1 MSSSQVNCPEC
12 RQSVPAGKFCNECGA
27 PLPAG
32 CPRCGTPNPPKARF
46 CSECGSPLTAAG
58 GRAPAT
64 GTFAAMPPPSSTT
77 TAALSPATAGMAER
91 RQITLMLCD
100 LVGSTALSS
109 RLDPED
115 LREVVAEYQKAVS
128 TAVRGQGGHVAQLL
142 GDGLLIYF
150 GYPTAFED
158 AAVRGCRAGLA
169 ILDALVV
176 LNESLS
182 TRMGI
187 TVECRIGLHTG
198 TTVIGAM
205 GDDSHAEQL
214 AVGEAPNIVA
224 RIQGQAAPGSIFLSN
239 VTARIVSEDVELESV
254 GVRTL
259 AGINHPVELFR
270 LLGPRSITRSRRI
283 KGRSATPMVGRRGD
297 LAVLRELWHDA
308 QRGAGRMALIVGE
321 VGVGKTRILQA
332 FAEDA
337 STIAAAAILECAGN
351 PSYANTAFY
360 PLQETLR
367 DLFGVEPGALPAAA
381 ARRVREGCTRLGLHD
396 EATSLLTAAMNL
408 PPDPA
413 APELPPHS
421 PQVRK
426 QKTSAAIIDVLVRS
440 AAKRPMLLL
449 VEDLQWVDNST
460 IELFV
465 QLSKSIGKAAIFGL
479 FTARPTFQAPWPVQ
493 LKLVLDR
500 LPEDEATVLLQAVVH
515 GKTLPPDV
523 VQLVLSKAD
532 GVPLYIEELVHMLL
546 DSGQLVERAGR
557 YVLAESAPMLTV
569 PATLHDSLMARLDH
583 SSAKAVLQV
592 GATIGRQFDYQL
604 IRALIDRDETD
615 VQKDLLALTDAGLVL
630 CLGTP
635 PAATYYFRHG
645 LVQDVAYESL
655 LKRTRQ
661 QYHRR
666 IAELLPTVSPQ
677 VSPEV
682 LAHHQRE
689 SGQFPEAIQSFAAAG
704 RAALGDWALAEAS
717 HHFQSA
723 LALLER
729 LPAGPARAFEE
740 LDLRVMAG
748 VPLMLTRGF
757 GAPEVEATYSRA
769 LELCDHIG
777 DAAADR
783 LFPVLWG
790 MWIFNHVRSNLDK
803 AEPIG
808 LRLLALAERTNDPA
822 IVLGANQALGATRF
836 WLGRL
841 DDAKA
846 HFDRALSAYD
856 EKAHAPLARL
866 FGQDGRVFSLAMSV
880 WIAWL
885 EGRDQEARTLAR
897 ETMAHVE
904 RLRQPG
910 SRGFADLIIAV
921 YHCFAG
927 EPDAARAA
935 STDLI
940 DLSHEQGMPH
950 WEACGKITLGW
961 AQAADAGSLPL
972 IRSGVET
979 LGMLGTRTAS
989 VIWYSA
995 FTEAALAAND
1005 IAQARAAVDAA
1016 RSFVEATNERCL
1028 EAEVSRLEGR
1038 VILAENPTATA
1049 AANDRFQDAIQI
1061 AISRR
1066 QPALVARAERERRQL
1081 IPA

>member
-1 MSSSQVNCPEC
+1 
-12 RQSVPAGKFCNECGA
+12 
-27 PLPAG
+27 
-32 CPRCGTPNPPKARF
+32 
-46 CSECGSPLTAAG
+46 
-58 GRAPAT
+58 
-64 GTFAAMPPPSSTT
+64 
-77 TAALSPATAGMAER
+77 
-91 RQITLMLCD
+91 MLCD
-100 LVGSTALSS
+100 LVGSTALST

-115 LREVVAEYQKAVS
+115 LREVVGEYQKAVS
-128 TAVRGQGGHVAQLL
+128 TAVRGVGGHVAQLL

-150 GYPTAFED
+150 GYPAAFED
-158 AAVRGCRAGLA
+158 AAVRGCRAALA

-182 TRMGI
+182 ASIGVRI
-187 TVECRIGLHTG
+187 ACRIGLHTG

-224 RIQGQAAPGSIFLSN
+224 RIQAAASPGSIVLSN
-239 VTARIVSEDVELESV
+239 VTARIVSEEMELESV
-254 GVRTL
+254 GVHAL
-259 AGINHPVELFR
+259 AGISHPIELFR

-283 KGRSATPMVGRRGD
+283 TGRSATPLVGRRGD
-297 LAVLRELWHDA
+297 LAVLRELWNDA

-337 STIAAAAILECAGN
+337 SIGGSASILECAGN
-351 PSYANTAFY
+351 PSYANSAFH
-360 PLQETLR
+360 PLLELLR
-367 DLFGVEPGALPAAA
+367 DLFGFEPDVTPIAA
-381 ARRVREGCTRLGLHD
+381 ARRVRDGCTRLGVGD
-396 EATSLLTAAMNL
+396 EAASLLTAVLGL

-413 APELPPHS
+413 APGLPEHS

-426 QKTSAAIIDVLVRS
+426 QKTSGAIVDVLVRS
-440 AAKRPMLLL
+440 ATKRPMLLL

-460 IELFV
+460 VELFA
-465 QLSKSIGKAAIFGL
+465 QLSKAIGRAAIL
-479 FTARPTFQAPWPVQ
+479 VVFTARPTFQAPWSVQ

-500 LPEDEATVLLQAVVH
+500 LAEDEATALLQAVVH

-523 VQLVLSKAD
+523 VELVLSKAD

-546 DSGQLVERAGR
+546 DSEQLVERGGG

-583 SSAKAVLQV
+583 TLAKAVLQV
-592 GATIGRQFDYQL
+592 GATIGRQFDYPL
-604 IRALIDRDETD
+604 IRALIDSDDAEL
-615 VQKDLLALTDAGLVL
+615 QKDLQALTDAGLLL

-666 IAELLPTVSPQ
+666 IAELLPSVSPQ
-677 VSPEV
+677 VAPEV

-689 SGQFPEAIQSFAAAG
+689 SGQFGAAIQSFAAAG

-723 LALLER
+723 LALIDR
-729 LPAGPARAFEE
+729 LPAGPDRAFEE

-777 DAAADR
+777 DAAAGR

-790 MWIFNHVRSNLDK
+790 LWIFNHVRSALDK
-803 AEPIG
+803 AEEIG
-808 LRLLALAERTNDPA
+808 VRLLSLADRTADPA

-846 HFDRALSAYD
+846 HFDRAL
-856 EKAHAPLARL
+856 
-866 FGQDGRVFSLAMSV
+866 V
-880 WIAWL
+880 
-885 EGRDQEARTLAR
+885 
-897 ETMAHVE
+897 
-904 RLRQPG
+904 
-910 SRGFADLIIAV
+910 
-921 YHCFAG
+921 
-927 EPDAARAA
+927 
-935 STDLI
+935 
-940 DLSHEQGMPH
+940 
-950 WEACGKITLGW
+950 
-961 AQAADAGSLPL
+961 
-972 IRSGVET
+972 GV
-979 LGMLGTRTAS
+979 
-989 VIWYSA
+989 
-995 FTEAALAAND
+995 
-1005 IAQARAAVDAA
+1005 
-1016 RSFVEATNERCL
+1016 
-1028 EAEVSRLEGR
+1028 
-1038 VILAENPTATA
+1038 
-1049 AANDRFQDAIQI
+1049 
-1061 AISRR
+1061 
-1066 QPALVARAERERRQL
+1066 
-1081 IPA
+1081 

>member
-1 MSSSQVNCPEC
+1 VS
-12 RQSVPAGKFCNECGA
+12 R
-27 PLPAG
+27 
-32 CPRCGTPNPPKARF
+32 
-46 CSECGSPLTAAG
+46 
-58 GRAPAT
+58 
-64 GTFAAMPPPSSTT
+64 PSAET
-77 TAALSPATAGMAER
+77 AER

-100 LVGSTALSS
+100 LVGSTALST

-115 LREVVAEYQKAVS
+115 LREVVGEYQKAVL
-128 TAVRGQGGHVAQLL
+128 TAVRAVGGHVAQLL

-158 AAVRGCRAGLA
+158 AAVRGCRAALS

-176 LNESLS
+176 LNGSLS
-182 TRMGI
+182 ARMGI
-187 TVECRIGLHTG
+187 SIACRIGLHTG

-224 RIQGQAAPGSIFLSN
+224 RIQAVASPGAILLSN
-239 VTARIVSEDVELESV
+239 VTARMVSEEMELESV
-254 GVRTL
+254 GVHTL
-259 AGINHPVELFR
+259 IGVGHPIELFR
-270 LLGPRSITRSRRI
+270 LLSPRSITRSRRI
-283 KGRSATPMVGRRGD
+283 TRGSATPLVGRRGD
-297 LAVLRELWHDA
+297 LAVLRELWKDA

-332 FAEDA
+332 FAEAA
-337 STIAAAAILECAGN
+337 SVDGAATILECTGN
-351 PSYANTAFY
+351 PSYANSAFH
-360 PLQETLR
+360 PLLDLLR
-367 DLFGVEPGALPAAA
+367 DLFGFEPDITPIAA
-381 ARRVREGCTRLGLHD
+381 ARRVRDGCVRLGLGE
-396 EATSLLTAAMNL
+396 EATSLLTAVLGL
-408 PPDPA
+408 PLDPA
-413 APELPPHS
+413 ASELPPHS

-426 QKTSAAIIDVLVRS
+426 QKTSAAIVDVLVRS
-440 AAKRPMLLL
+440 ASKRPTLVL

-465 QLSKSIGKAAIFGL
+465 QLSKSVGKAAVL
-479 FTARPTFQAPWPVQ
+479 VVFTARPTFQAPWPVQ
-493 LKLVLDR
+493 STLVLDR
-500 LPEDEATVLLQAVVH
+500 LAEDEATALLQAAVH

-523 VQLVLSKAD
+523 MQLILSKAD

-546 DSGQLVERAGR
+546 DSGQLVERGGC
-557 YVLAESAPMLTV
+557 YVRAESAPMLTV

-583 SSAKAVLQV
+583 SSAKAALQV
-592 GATIGRQFDYQL
+592 GATIGRQFDYLL
-604 IRALIDRDETD
+604 IRALVDRDEWELR
-615 VQKDLLALTDAGLVL
+615 KDLQALTDAGLLL

-666 IAELLPTVSPQ
+666 IAELIPSVDPQ
-677 VSPEV
+677 VPPEL

-689 SGQFPEAIQSFAAAG
+689 SGQFQEALHSFAAAG
-704 RAALGDWALAEAS
+704 RAALGVWALAEAS

-723 LALLER
+723 LALVDR
-729 LPAGPARAFEE
+729 LPVGAERAFEE

-790 MWIFNHVRSNLDK
+790 LWIFNHVRSALDK
-803 AEPIG
+803 AEETG
-808 LRLLALAERTNDPA
+808 VRLLSLAERTGDSA

-841 DDAKA
+841 EDAKA
-846 HFDRALSAYD
+846 HFDRALSVYD
-856 EKAHAPLARL
+856 EPAHAPLARL
-866 FGQDGRVFSLAMSV
+866 FGQDGRVFSLAMSI

-885 EGRDQEARTLAR
+885 EGRDDDARTLAR
-897 ETMAHVE
+897 QTMATVE
-904 RLRQPG
+904 RVRQPG

-921 YHCFAG
+921 YHCLAG
-927 EPDAARAA
+927 EPDAARTA
-935 STDLI
+935 STELI
-940 DLSHEQGMPH
+940 ELSHEQGMPH
-950 WEACGKITLGW
+950 WEACGKITFGW
-961 AQAADAGSLPL
+961 AQCTDAGSLAL

-979 LGMLGTRTAS
+979 LAILGTRTAS
-989 VIWYSA
+989 VIWFSA
-995 FTEAALAAND
+995 LAEAALAAGEID
-1005 IAQARAAVDAA
+1005 QAREAVASA
-1016 RSFVEATNERCL
+1016 RAFVESTNERCL

-1038 VILAENPTATA
+1038 VILAADPTATTAADERFQNAITLA
-1049 AANDRFQDAIQI
+1049 AA
-1061 AISRR
+1061 RR
-1066 QPALVARAERERRQL
+1066 QPALVRRAERERRHL
-1081 IPA
+1081 MPA

>member
-1 MSSSQVNCPEC
+1 
-12 RQSVPAGKFCNECGA
+12 
-27 PLPAG
+27 
-32 CPRCGTPNPPKARF
+32 
-46 CSECGSPLTAAG
+46 
-58 GRAPAT
+58 
-64 GTFAAMPPPSSTT
+64 
-77 TAALSPATAGMAER
+77 
-91 RQITLMLCD
+91 MLCD
-100 LVGSTALSS
+100 LVGSTALSA

-115 LREVVAEYQKAVS
+115 LRELVGEYQKSVS
-128 TAVRGQGGHVAQLL
+128 TAVRACGGHIAQLL

-158 AAVRGCRAGLA
+158 AAVRGCRAALG
-169 ILDALVV
+169 ILDTLVV

-182 TRMGI
+182 ARMGI
-187 TVECRIGLHTG
+187 TVACRIGLHTG
-198 TTVIGAM
+198 TTVIGSM
-205 GDDSHAEQL
+205 GDDAHAEQL

-224 RIQGQAAPGSIFLSN
+224 RIQAAASPGSVFLSN
-239 VTARIVSEDVELESV
+239 ITARIVSEEMELESV

-259 AGINHPVELFR
+259 TGVSHPIELFR

-283 KGRSATPMVGRRGD
+283 KGRSATPLVGRRGD
-297 LAVLRELWHDA
+297 LAVLRELWSDA
-308 QRGAGRMALIVGE
+308 RRGAGRMALISGE

-337 STIAAAAILECAGN
+337 AVDASASILECAGN
-351 PSYANTAFY
+351 PSYANTAFH
-360 PLQETLR
+360 PVLELVR
-367 DLFGVEPGALPAAA
+367 DLFGLESGLTPIAA
-381 ARRVREGCTRLGLHD
+381 ARRVRDSGTRLGLDD
-396 EATSLLTAAMNL
+396 EATALLTIALSL

-413 APELPPHS
+413 LPDVPPHS

-426 QKTSAAIIDVLVRS
+426 QKISAAMVDALVRS
-440 AAKRPMLLL
+440 AARRPMLLL

-465 QLSKSIGKAAIFGL
+465 QLSKSISRAAILGV

-500 LPEDEATVLLQAVVH
+500 LPEDEATALLQAVVH

-523 VQLVLSKAD
+523 VDLVLSKAD

-546 DSGQLVERAGR
+546 DSGQLVERGDR
-557 YVLAESAPMLTV
+557 YVLAESAPMLSV

-583 SSAKAVLQV
+583 TLAKSVLQV
-592 GATIGRQFDYQL
+592 GATIGRQFDYTL
-604 IRALIDRDETD
+604 IRALVERDEAEL
-615 VQKDLLALTDAGLVL
+615 QKDLQALTDAGLLL

-635 PAATYYFRHG
+635 PLATYYFRHG

-661 QYHRR
+661 HYHRR
-666 IAELLPTVSPQ
+666 IAELLPALSPQ
-677 VSPEV
+677 GAPEV

-689 SGQFPEAIQSFAAAG
+689 SGQFREAMQSFATAG

-723 LALLER
+723 LALIDR
-729 LPAGPARAFEE
+729 LPAGADRAFEE

-769 LELCDHIG
+769 RDLCDHIG

-790 MWIFNHVRSNLDK
+790 LWIFNHVRSALDK
-803 AEPIG
+803 AEEIG
-808 LRLLALAERTNDPA
+808 VRLLALADRTADPA

-841 DDAKA
+841 DEAKG
-846 HFDRALSAYD
+846 HFARALSVYD
-856 EKAHAPLARL
+856 EPAHAPLARL
-866 FGQDGRVFSLAMSV
+866 FGQDGRVFSLSFSI

-885 EGRDQEARTLAR
+885 EGRDAEARRLVAD
-897 ETMAHVE
+897 TMGHVE

-910 SRGFADLIIAV
+910 SRGFADLIVAV
-921 YHCFAG
+921 FHCLAS
-927 EPDAARAA
+927 EPDAARRV
-935 STDLI
+935 SSELI

-961 AQAADAGSLPL
+961 AQAADPASLPL

-979 LGMLGTRTAS
+979 LAMLGTRTAS
-989 VIWYSA
+989 VIWFAA
-995 FTEAALAAND
+995 FAEAALAAGD
-1005 IAQARAAVDAA
+1005 LAQAKEAVTSARA
-1016 RSFVEATNERCL
+1016 FVEATNERCL
-1028 EAEVSRLEGR
+1028 EAELSRLEGR
-1038 VILAENPTATA
+1038 VILAADPGATA
-1049 AANDRFQDAIQI
+1049 AADERFQNAI
-1061 AISRR
+1061 ALGTRR
-1066 QPALVARAERERRQL
+1066 GQPALVARAERERRQF
-1081 IPA
+1081 IPV

>member
-1 MSSSQVNCPEC
+1 M
-12 RQSVPAGKFCNECGA
+12 F
-27 PLPAG
+27 
-32 CPRCGTPNPPKARF
+32 
-46 CSECGSPLTAAG
+46 
-58 GRAPAT
+58 
-64 GTFAAMPPPSSTT
+64 
-77 TAALSPATAGMAER
+77 
-91 RQITLMLCD
+91 CD

-115 LREVVAEYQKAVS
+115 LREVVGEYQKAVS
-128 TAVRGQGGHVAQLL
+128 TAVRGFGGHVAQLL

-158 AAVRGCRAGLA
+158 AALRGCRAALA

-182 TRMGI
+182 ARMGI
-187 TVECRIGLHTG
+187 SIACRIGLHTG

-224 RIQGQAAPGSIFLSN
+224 RIQGAASPGSILLSN
-239 VTARIVSEDVELESV
+239 VTARIVSEEMELESV
-254 GVRTL
+254 GVQAL
-259 AGINHPVELFR
+259 AGISHPIELFR

-283 KGRSATPMVGRRGD
+283 TGRSATPLVGRRGD
-297 LAVLRELWHDA
+297 LAILRELWNDA

-337 STIAAAAILECAGN
+337 SADGSASILECTGN
-351 PSYANTAFY
+351 PS
-360 PLQETLR
+360 LR
-367 DLFGVEPGALPAAA
+367 QQRVSSTSGAA
-381 ARRVREGCTRLGLHD
+381 ARPVWFRTWRHADRCRAARTGRAVHGSAL
-396 EATSLLTAAMNL
+396 ATSDVAA
-408 PPDPA
+408 DGGVGPA
-413 APELPPHS
+413 AGSGCARAGRAQPA
-421 PQVRK
+421 
-426 QKTSAAIIDVLVRS
+426 SAEAEDVWRDRGC
-440 AAKRPMLLL
+440 AGQERRQAPMLLL

-460 IELFV
+460 IELFA
-465 QLSKSIGKAAIFGL
+465 QLSKSIGRAAIL
-479 FTARPTFQAPWPVQ
+479 AVFTARPTFQAPWPMQ
-493 LKLVLDR
+493 LKLGLDR
-500 LPEDEATVLLQAVVH
+500 LAEDEATALLQAVVH
-515 GKTLPPDV
+515 GKMLPPDV
-523 VQLVLSKAD
+523 AELILSKAE

-546 DSGQLVERAGR
+546 DSGQLVERGAS
-557 YVLAESAPMLTV
+557 YLLAESVPMLTV

-583 SSAKAVLQV
+583 TLAKAALQV
-592 GATIGRQFDYQL
+592 GATIGRQFDYVL
-604 IRALIDRDETD
+604 IRALIDRDESEL
-615 VQKDLLALTDAGLVL
+615 QKDLQALTNAGLLL

-635 PAATYYFRHG
+635 PVATYYFRHG

-666 IAELLPTVSPQ
+666 IAELLPSVSPQ
-677 VSPEV
+677 VSPET

-689 SGQFPEAIQSFAAAG
+689 SGQFREAIQSFAAAG

-723 LALLER
+723 LALIDR
-729 LPAGPARAFEE
+729 LPVGADRAFEE

-777 DAAADR
+777 DAAAGR

-790 MWIFNHVRSNLDK
+790 LWIFNHVRSALDK
-803 AEPIG
+803 AEEIG
-808 LRLLALAERTNDPA
+808 VRLLALADRTADPA

-841 DDAKA
+841 DDAKV
-846 HFDRALSAYD
+846 HFDRALSVYD
-856 EKAHAPLARL
+856 EPAHAPLAQL
-866 FGQDGRVFSLAMSV
+866 FGQDGRVFSLAMSI

-885 EGRDQEARTLAR
+885 EGRDHDARTILG

-910 SRGFADLIIAV
+910 SRAFADLIIAA

-940 DLSHEQGMPH
+940 ELGHEQGMPH

-961 AQAADAGSLPL
+961 AQPADAGSLPL
-972 IRSGVET
+972 IRSGVEM

-989 VIWYSA
+989 VIWFSA
-995 FTEAALAAND
+995 LAEAALAAGD
-1005 IAQARAAVDAA
+1005 IPQARGAVTSA
-1016 RSFVEATNERCL
+1016 RAFVESTNERCL

-1049 AANDRFQDAIQI
+1049 AADERFQNAMTLGT
-1061 AISRR
+1061 SRR

-1081 IPA
+1081 IPV

>member
-1 MSSSQVNCPEC
+1 MNPGTVICAEC
-12 RQSVPAGKFCNECGA
+12 RRSVPAGKFCNECGA
-27 PLPAG
+27 ALPAG
-32 CPRCGTPNPPKARF
+32 CPRCGTPNAPRARF
-46 CSECGSPLTAAG
+46 CQECGTPLGAVPAP
-58 GRAPAT
+58 RAVAPDTTPVPPAV
-64 GTFAAMPPPSSTT
+64 PPPAPET
-77 TAALSPATAGMAER
+77 AER

-100 LVGSTALSS
+100 LVGSTALST

-115 LREVVAEYQKAVS
+115 LREVVGEYQKAVS
-128 TAVRGQGGHVAQLL
+128 TAVRAHGGHVAQLL

-158 AAVRGCRAGLA
+158 AALRGCRAGLA
-169 ILDALVV
+169 ILDALVA
-176 LNESLS
+176 LNGSLS
-182 TRMGI
+182 ARMGLNI
-187 TVECRIGLHTG
+187 ACRIGLHTG

-224 RIQGQAAPGSIFLSN
+224 RIQAVAAPGSILLSN
-239 VTARIVSEDVELESV
+239 VTARIVAEEMELESV
-254 GVRTL
+254 GVQTL
-259 AGINHPVELFR
+259 AGIGHPMELFR

-283 KGRSATPMVGRRGD
+283 KGRSATPLVGRRGD
-297 LAVLRELWHDA
+297 LAILRELWNDA
-308 QRGAGRMALIVGE
+308 RRGAGRMALIVGE

-337 STIAAAAILECAGN
+337 SVDGAATILECAGN
-351 PSYANTAFY
+351 PGYANSAFH
-360 PLQETLR
+360 PLLELLR
-367 DLFGVEPGALPAAA
+367 DLCGVEADVTPIAA
-381 ARRVREGCTRLGLHD
+381 ARRVRDVGTRLGLGD
-396 EATSLLTAAMNL
+396 EATALLAAILGL
-408 PPDPA
+408 PADPVSPDLG
-413 APELPPHS
+413 ELS

-426 QKTSAAIIDVLVRS
+426 QKTSTAIVDVLVKS
-440 AAKRPMLLL
+440 AARRPMLLL
-449 VEDLQWVDNST
+449 VEDLQWIDNST

-465 QLSKSIGKAAIFGL
+465 QLSKSIGKAAIL
-479 FTARPTFQAPWPVQ
+479 VVFTARPTFQAPWAVQ

-500 LPEDEATVLLQAVVH
+500 LAEDEASALLQAVVH

-546 DSGQLVERAGR
+546 DSGQLVERGGC
-557 YVLAESAPMLTV
+557 YVSAESAPMLTV

-583 SSAKAVLQV
+583 TSAKAALQV
-592 GATIGRQFDYQL
+592 GATIGRQFDYAL
-604 IRALIDRDETD
+604 LRALTERADTEL
-615 VQKDLLALTDAGLVL
+615 QKDLQALTDAGLLL

-635 PAATYYFRHG
+635 PAATYFFRHG

-666 IAELLPTVSPQ
+666 IAELLPSISPQ

-689 SGQFPEAIQSFAAAG
+689 SGQFGAAIHSFSAAG
-704 RAALGDWALAEAS
+704 RAALGGWALAEAS

-723 LALLER
+723 LALIER
-729 LPAGPARAFEE
+729 LPAGAERAFEE

-757 GAPEVEATYSRA
+757 GAPEVEATYRRG

-777 DAAADR
+777 DAAAGR

-790 MWIFNHVRSNLDK
+790 LWIFNHVRSALDQ
-803 AEPIG
+803 AEEIG
-808 LRLLALAERTNDPA
+808 VRLLALADRTADPA

-846 HFDRALSAYD
+846 HFSKALAVYD
-856 EKAHAPLARL
+856 EPAHAPLARL
-866 FGQDGRVFSLAMSV
+866 FGQDGRVFSLAMSI

-885 EGRDQEARTLAR
+885 EGRDQDARILVR
-897 ETMAHVE
+897 DTMAHVE

-910 SRGFADLIIAV
+910 TRGFADLIVAV
-921 YHCFAG
+921 YHCLAG
-927 EPDAARAA
+927 EPEAARAA
-935 STDLI
+935 STELI
-940 DLSHEQGMPH
+940 ELSHEQGMPH

-961 AQAADAGSLPL
+961 AQHADADSLAL

-989 VIWYSA
+989 VIWFSA
-995 FTEAALAAND
+995 LAEAALAARD
-1005 IAQARAAVDAA
+1005 IAQAKAAVASA
-1016 RSFVEATNERCL
+1016 RAFVESTNERCL

-1038 VILAENPTATA
+1038 VILAEDATATA
-1049 AANDRFQDAIQI
+1049 AADERFQNAI
-1061 AISRR
+1061 ALATRR
-1066 QPALVARAERERRQL
+1066 QQPALVSRAERERRQL

>member
-1 MSSSQVNCPEC
+1 V
-12 RQSVPAGKFCNECGA
+12 A
-27 PLPAG
+27 PV
-32 CPRCGTPNPPKARF
+32 
-46 CSECGSPLTAAG
+46 S
-58 GRAPAT
+58 APAT
-64 GTFAAMPPPSSTT
+64 
-77 TAALSPATAGMAER
+77 AER
-91 RQITLMLCD
+91 RQITLMFCD
-100 LVGSTALSS
+100 LVGSTPLSS

-115 LREVVAEYQKAVS
+115 LREVVGQYQKAVS
-128 TAVRGQGGHVAQLL
+128 AVVREAGGHVAQLL

-158 AAVRGCRAGLA
+158 AAVRGCRAALA

-182 TRMGI
+182 ARLGVSI
-187 TVECRIGLHTG
+187 ACRIGLHTG
-198 TTVIGAM
+198 TTVIGTM
-205 GDDSHAEQL
+205 GDDSHAENL

-224 RIQGQAAPGSIFLSN
+224 RIQAAASPGSILLSN
-239 VTARIVSEDVELESV
+239 ITARIVTEEMELESA
-254 GVRTL
+254 GLQTL
-259 AGINHPVELFR
+259 TGISHPVELFR

-283 KGRSATPMVGRRGD
+283 KGRSATPLVGRRGD
-297 LAVLRELWHDA
+297 LAVLRELWNDA

-332 FAEDA
+332 FAEDVA
-337 STIAAAAILECAGN
+337 SVDGAASILDCTGN
-351 PSYANTAFY
+351 PGYANSAFH
-360 PLQETLR
+360 PVLDMLR
-367 DLFGVEPGALPAAA
+367 DLFGLEPGVTPIAA
-381 ARRVREGCTRLGLHD
+381 ARRVRDACARLALGD
-396 EATSLLTAAMNL
+396 EATSLLTALLGL
-408 PPDPA
+408 PPDST
-413 APELPPHS
+413 APELPAHS

-426 QKTSAAIIDVLVRS
+426 QKTSGAIVEALVRS
-440 AAKRPMLLL
+440 AGKRPMLLL

-465 QLSKSIGKAAIFGL
+465 QLSKSIGKAAIL
-479 FTARPTFQAPWPVQ
+479 VVFTARPTFQAPWSVQ

-500 LPEDEATVLLQAVVH
+500 LPEDEATALLGAVVH
-515 GKTLPPDV
+515 GKTLPPGV

-546 DSGQLVERAGR
+546 DSGQLVERGGG

-583 SSAKAVLQV
+583 TMAKAVLQV
-592 GATIGRQFDYQL
+592 GATIGRQFEYPL
-604 IRALIDRDETD
+604 IHALIDRDEAEL
-615 VQKDLLALTDAGLVL
+615 QKDLQALTDAGLL
-630 CLGTP
+630 LRLGTP
-635 PAATYYFRHG
+635 PAATYFFRHG

-666 IAELLPTVSPQ
+666 IAELLPTVSPL

-689 SGQFPEAIQSFAAAG
+689 SGQFAEAIQSFAAAG
-704 RAALGDWALAEAS
+704 RSALGDWALAESSA
-717 HHFQSA
+717 HFQSA
-723 LALLER
+723 LALIDR
-729 LPAGPARAFEE
+729 LPAGAERTFEE

-769 LELCDHIG
+769 LDLCDHIG

-803 AEPIG
+803 AHEIG
-808 LRLLALAERTNDPA
+808 MRLLSLADRTADPA

-841 DDAKA
+841 DDAKT
-846 HFDRALSAYD
+846 HFERALAVYD
-856 EKAHAPLARL
+856 EQAHAPLARL
-866 FGQDGRVFSLAMSV
+866 FGQDGRVFSLAMSI

-885 EGRDQEARTLAR
+885 EGRDDDARRLVR
-897 ETMAHVE
+897 ETMTHVD

-921 YHCFAG
+921 YHCLAG

-940 DLSHEQGMPH
+940 ELSHEQGMPH

-961 AQAADAGSLPL
+961 ARCADPESLAL
-972 IRSGVET
+972 IRSGVDT
-979 LGMLGTRTAS
+979 LAMLGTRTAS
-989 VIWYSA
+989 VIWFSA
-995 FTEAALAAND
+995 LADAALAAGD
-1005 IAQARAAVDAA
+1005 LAQAGDAVASARA
-1016 RSFVEATNERCL
+1016 FVESTNERCL

-1038 VILAENPTATA
+1038 VILATDPSATVQADERFRNA
-1049 AANDRFQDAIQI
+1049 ATLAAG
-1061 AISRR
+1061 RR
-1066 QPALVARAERERRQL
+1066 QPALVARAERERRPL
-1081 IPA
+1081 IPV